1 MNVPGRGGRPL
12 AIGPRSTLLAATVAA
27 LLAPDPAAA
36 QGTVKSVHADW
47 QVRCDT
53 PPGAQAEQCALIQSV
68 TAEDRPNVGLTV
80 IVLKTADQKSRLLRV
95 LAPLGVLLP
104 SGLGLKIDAADIGK
118 AGFTRCLPN
127 GCVAE
132 VLMDDNLIKQLSTG
146 QSATFI
152 IFQTPEEG
160 IGIPM
165 SLKGFSEGY
174 AKLP

>member
-1 MNVPGRGGRPL
+1 MN
-12 AIGPRSTLLAATVAA
+12 IGF
-27 LLAPDPAAA
+27 
-36 QGTVKSVHADW
+36 
-47 QVRCDT
+47 
-53 PPGAQAEQCALIQSV
+53 I
-68 TAEDRPNVGLTV
+68 
-80 IVLKTADQKSRLLRV
+80 
-95 LAPLGVLLP
+95 
-104 SGLGLKIDAADIGK
+104 GLGAMGELIVPRLMAAGHTVTGWNRSRGK

-174 AKLP
+174 ARLP